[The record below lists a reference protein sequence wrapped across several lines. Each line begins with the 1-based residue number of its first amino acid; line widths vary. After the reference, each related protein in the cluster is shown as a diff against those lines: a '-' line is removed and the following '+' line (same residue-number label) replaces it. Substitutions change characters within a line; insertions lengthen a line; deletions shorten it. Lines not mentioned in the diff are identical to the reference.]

1 MIKRKSIIADTPYF
15 KAIVY
20 FNTMKQYTK
29 QNPLPETKIYDSI
42 EELRIG
48 LNNSSINY
56 FNEVD
61 SE

>member
-20 FNTMKQYTK
+20 LNTMKQYTE
-29 QNPLPETKIYDSI
+29 QNPPPETKIYNSI

-48 LNNSSINY
+48 LNNSSIDY
-56 FNEVD
+56 FNEVN